1 MLANSTSIV
10 MLSYADNIGFLMDYS
25 RRLFSK
31 RLRSLTFLPLFLLSI
46 HASATAL
53 FTKIMCGEFMIL
65 PAMEWKLNF
74 I

>member
-10 MLSYADNIGFLMDYS
+10 ILSYADNIGFLMDYS
-25 RRLFSK
+25 WRLFPK
-31 RLRSLTFLPLFLLSI
+31 RLRSLTLLPLFLLST

-53 FTKIMCGEFMIL
+53 FTKTICGESMIL